1 MGQTHIVIDWCY
13 CRLSFTNPRIKDGL
27 LEEEEFP
34 TSHSS
39 ICLFITAVPS
49 PLFWRQELGFSGHGF
64 LGHEEADIAIIIIII
79 IICSYYLLQIQK
91 QNMGF
96 RKGRISIINFPSSF
110 ALSIL
115 LIDNCSS
122 IPTFLGS
129 KNWDTF
135 SGHGPH
141 EP

>member
-1 MGQTHIVIDWCY
+1 MGQTHIVIYWCY
-13 CRLSFTNPRIKDGL
+13 CRLSFTNPRTKDGL
-27 LEEEEFP
+27 LEEEEFS

-39 ICLFITAVPS
+39 IWSFLTAVPS
-49 PLFWRQELGFSGHGF
+49 PLFRRQELGFSGHGF
-64 LGHEEADIAIIIIII
+64 LGSEEADIAIIIIII

-96 RKGRISIINFPSSF
+96 GRGRISIINFQSSF
-110 ALSIL
+110 ASSIL

-129 KNWDTF
+129 KNWGTF
-135 SGHGPH
+135 SGHGLH